1 MLSEVEARAP
11 ATAETLNPSPSA
23 PTRPTLRREM
33 LDWQTLLKAHA
44 LVPVWYWPV
53 LWHYLARLEA
63 TAALAR
69 AEGRGGF
76 GWELARNGVIRIT
89 HWPESETER
98 RARGALPRDF
108 DYTPWTRQAPDTL
121 AFWCAFEAVR
131 GETPPRHRGCTADA
145 LSVHRAAPDARAPPI
160 SSNLTPGSRV
170 VSEVE
175 PQAGSPPSP

>member
-89 HWPESETER
+89 HWPESEAER

-121 AFWCAFEAVR
+121 AFWCAFEAAT